1 MATVSMPESH
11 KREPRIVSPT
21 CVRRHRY
28 DAAHQLID
36 IFSDCAHWPNTMA
49 QDLRLWLRERVRSW
63 PWIPVAVLACALA
76 VLLIALTSD
85 APKVL
90 TIFVTVC
97 CLGCAFVWGYTVHLA
112 RQWPRL
118 HGLRRSQYSAVW
130 DSLSLTSDA
139 AAFAAT
145 GYSDE
150 SSLQTSGKQVA
161 TRIAAAISLKA
172 SDDVLEIG
180 CGVGRVGWAVAPECR
195 SWIGCDI
202 SKTMLLHA
210 RRRLAGLSN
219 VRFVHLHEAN
229 LGEIPDASIDIVYC
243 TNMLAHLDPMERW
256 QYVMEAHR
264 VLRPSGRIYVDT
276 IALDSPEGWAMLAN
290 NLEQRKSGVEAP
302 YIPIPST
309 TDELI
314 AYGKRAGFAVTRTE
328 QRDSLL
334 IMTANKTMSIQP
346 VPTSDNSISSNW

>member
-1 MATVSMPESH
+1 MT
-11 KREPRIVSPT
+11 
-21 CVRRHRY
+21 
-28 DAAHQLID
+28 
-36 IFSDCAHWPNTMA
+36 
-49 QDLRLWLRERVRSW
+49 QDLNLWLRECVRSW
-63 PWIPVAVLACALA
+63 PWIPVAVFVCALA
-76 VLLIALTSD
+76 GLLVALMSV
-85 APKVL
+85 APRVL
-90 TIFVTVC
+90 TVFAAVC
-97 CLGCAFVWGYTVHLA
+97 CLGCAFVWGYTLHLT
-112 RQWPRL
+112 REWPRL

-130 DSLSLTSDA
+130 DSLSVTSDG

-150 SSLQTSGKQVA
+150 ASLQTSGKQVA
-161 TRIAAAISLKA
+161 ARIAVAISLKA
-172 SDDVLEIG
+172 SDDLLEIG

-202 SKTMLLHA
+202 SKAMLSHA
-210 RRRLAGLSN
+210 QRRLTGFSN
-219 VRFVHLHEAN
+219 VRLVHLHEPN
-229 LGEIPDASIDIVYC
+229 LGEIPDASVDIVYC

-264 VLRPSGRIYVDT
+264 VLRPSGRLYVDT

-290 NLEQRKSGVEAP
+290 NLEQRRSGVEAP

-314 AYGKRAGFAVTRTE
+314 AYGNKAGFTDIRTE

-334 IMTANKTMSIQP
+334 IVAAVKRPSAARS
-346 VPTSDNSISSNW
+346 TS